1 MMTCDLEQ
9 HPLTLEELLQ
19 LASGDAVRVIRG
31 DGHEFIIA
39 PADTFE
45 EEVARLGNS
54 KRFMRFLEKRSK
66 NRTGR
71 SLEEVERDLNLKV
84 DSA

>member
-1 MMTCDLEQ
+1 MITRDLEE
-9 HPLTLEELLQ
+9 HPLTLEELLR
-19 LASGDAVRVIRG
+19 LANEDAVRVIRS

-71 SLEEVERDLNLKV
+71 SIEEVRRDLDIKA

>member
-1 MMTCDLEQ
+1 MITYDLEEQ
-9 HPLTLEELLQ
+9 PITLEELLR
-19 LASGDAVRVIRG
+19 LANEDAVRVIRS
-31 DGHEFIIA
+31 DGQEFIVA

-54 KRFMRFLEKRSK
+54 KRFMRFLAARSK

-71 SLEEVERDLNLKV
+71 SLEEVERDLSLNREG
-84 DSA
+84 